1 MIELMALG
9 RPMVAVGVILVV
21 AALLLTF
28 GGRLRIGGLPGDFVI
43 RGRHFAFYF
52 PLATC
57 IVLSVVLSIL
67 LWVLYRK

>member
-1 MIELMALG
+1 MIAI
-9 RPMVAVGVILVV
+9 RVVLVV

-28 GGRLRIGGLPGDFVI
+28 GGRLRIGSLPGDFVI
-43 RGRHFAFYF
+43 RGRHFVFYF

-67 LWVLYRK
+67 LWALDRK